1 MSKLDKIKKVYNGT
15 SVINGTRQ
23 LVSKFLYKKAFQSSY
38 KKWIEKNE
46 PDSVELS
53 RQRKHEFKKQP
64 LLSVVVP
71 MYNTNQKYFAELI
84 DSLKNQTYTK
94 WELCL
99 ADGSP
104 KKDDYFENYVKDD
117 KRIKYKFLN
126 KNGGISENTNAAIE
140 FATGDF
146 IVFSDHDDLLPPFA
160 FYEVVKAINDNPDA
174 EYIYSDEDK
183 IEAGV
188 RKDPHFKPDYS
199 PETLL
204 SQNYISHLSVVSAK
218 LLKKVGV
225 LRKEYDGAQD
235 FDFTL
240 RATHEAKQVVHIP
253 KVLYHWR
260 ICEGSTAKDFAVK
273 QYAIDAG
280 KNAIKDFLNTQGIK
294 STIHETLI
302 PGIYNAEILSE
313 KKPLVSI
320 ITNKS
325 SITTT
330 YTNYEVV
337 DSLKNAKG
345 EYVVYIDDNLELK
358 NDDFI
363 EKMLGYAMLPDTAFV
378 GAKIIDRKNN
388 YLSAGVKTG
397 KKAGY
402 ILSGKSVNM
411 PWYFGYGTCVAN
423 VGAVAPVLAMA
434 RREYFTENNIILL
447 CEKATKN
454 GMRNVYCPTI
464 EAIYDGKLPTVKTV
478 SQTDRY
484 FSANIADSRYRKLAN
499 R

>member
-15 SVINGTRQ
+15 TIINGTRQ
-23 LVSKFLYKKAFQSSY
+23 LVSKILYKKSFQSQY
-38 KKWIEKNE
+38 KKWIEKSE
-46 PDSVELS
+46 PDKAELS
-53 RQRKHEFKKQP
+53 RQRKHEFKNQP

-84 DSLKNQTYTK
+84 DSLKNQTYAK

-146 IVFSDHDDLLPPFA
+146 IVFSDHDDLLPAFA
-160 FYEVVKAINDNPDA
+160 FYEIVKAINDNPDA
-174 EYIYSDEDK
+174 DYIYSDEDK

-188 RKDPHFKPDYS
+188 RKDPHFKSDYS

-204 SQNYISHLSVVSAK
+204 GQNYISHLSVVSAK
-218 LLKKVGV
+218 LLKKVGP
-225 LRKEYDGAQD
+225 LRKKYDGAQD

-240 RATHEAKQVVHIP
+240 RATHQAKQVVHIP

-280 KNAIKDFLNTQGIK
+280 KNAIKDFLNTLGIK
-294 STIHETLI
+294 SNIHETMI
-302 PGIYNAEILSE
+302 PGIYNAEILPE

-320 ITNKS
+320 ITKKT
-325 SITTT
+325 SILTA
-330 YTNYEVV
+330 YERYELI
-337 DSLKNAKG
+337 DSLEKAKG
-345 EYVVYIDDNLELK
+345 EYVIYVDEAIEIK
-358 NDDFI
+358 NNDFV
-363 EKMLGYAMLPDTAFV
+363 EKMLGYAMLPEVAFV
-378 GAKIIDRKNN
+378 GAKIIDRNNN

-411 PWYFGYGTCVAN
+411 PWYFGYGMCVSDAS
-423 VGAVAPVLAMA
+423 AIAPVLVMA
-434 RREYFTENNIILL
+434 KREYFTGGDIISL
-447 CEKATKN
+447 CEKAVKN
-454 GMRNVYCPTI
+454 GKRNVYCPAV
-464 EAIYDGKLPTVKTV
+464 EVVYDGKLPKINA
-478 SQTDRY
+478 SKQADRY
-484 FSANIADSRYRKLAN
+484 FSTNIIDHRYRKLVN
-499 R
+499 

>member
-53 RQRKHEFKKQP
+53 CQRKHEFKNQP
-64 LLSVVVP
+64 LLSIVVP

-117 KRIKYKFLN
+117 KRIKYKYLN

-140 FATGDF
+140 FATGDY
-146 IVFSDHDDLLPPFA
+146 IIFSDHDDLLPVFA
-160 FYEVVKAINDNPDA
+160 FYEIVKAINDNPDA

-188 RKDPHFKPDYS
+188 RKEPHFKPDYS

-204 SQNYISHLSVVSAK
+204 SQNYISHLSVVSTK
-218 LLKKVGV
+218 LLKKVGP
-225 LRKEYDGAQD
+225 LRKKYDGAQD

-240 RATHEAKQVVHIP
+240 RATHQAKQVVHIP

-280 KNAIKDFLNTQGIK
+280 KNAIRDFLESQNTKCDIQ
-294 STIHETLI
+294 ETMI
-302 PGIYNAEILSE
+302 PGIYNVQILAKE
-313 KKPLVSI
+313 KPLVSI
-320 ITNKS
+320 ITKNTSIKIAYEDYEIVDNLKS
-325 SITTT
+325 
-330 YTNYEVV
+330 
-337 DSLKNAKG
+337 AKG
-345 EYVVYIDDNLELK
+345 EYFVVIDENIKL
-358 NDDFI
+358 NDECFI
-363 EKMLGYAMLPDTAFV
+363 EKMLGYAMLPGVAFV
-378 GAKIIDRKNN
+378 GAKIIDRRNN
-388 YLSAGVKTG
+388 YLSAGIKTG
-397 KKAGY
+397 AKADY
-402 ILSGKSVNM
+402 ILKGRSIDM
-411 PWYFGYGTCVAN
+411 PWYFGYGICVAN
-423 VGAVAPVLAMA
+423 VSAVPPVLVMA
-434 RREYFTENNIILL
+434 RREYFTNSDIITL
-447 CEKATKN
+447 CKKAVKN
-454 GMRNVYCPTI
+454 GKRNVYCSLVQAT
-464 EAIYDGKLPTVKTV
+464 YDSKLPKIRTI
-478 SQTDRY
+478 SQSDKF
-484 FSANIADSRYRKLAN
+484 FSSNIADARYHMIN
-499 R
+499 